1 MMKKTIPTLLISSLT
16 LASAASSSAAI
27 LASWDTFAGNTTGNN
42 FFVAAANDPNVSAD
56 SVMAGLVAT
65 LTDEGGA
72 NGFIRDIQ
80 TSNGSND
87 GDFGTLET
95 GASTTT
101 GRLRIQNVNPNQTTA
116 NLNGEP
122 GDINLNLTNN
132 TGSTITFNNVLFD
145 FLAQGSATV
154 STHENYSVVFE
165 NTTTMVT
172 SAVLG
177 SGSATLS
184 SGNAGYTDVDIDAS
198 SLTLPDGESGRFII
212 TLSGAD
218 AGSSSSAILD
228 NFAVTGSTI
237 PEPSSLAL
245 LALGGLAFARRRRA

>member
-1 MMKKTIPTLLISSLT
+1 MKKTIPTLLISSLT
-16 LASAASSSAAI
+16 LTSAASSSAAI

-80 TSNGSND
+80 TTSGSGD

-95 GASTTT
+95 GASMSA

-132 TGSTITFNNVLFD
+132 TGSTITFDNVLFD
-145 FLAQGSATV
+145 FLAQESNTGAT
-154 STHENYSVVFE
+154 THEDYSVVFE

-172 SAVLG
+172 SGVLG
-177 SGSATLS
+177 SGSATF
-184 SGNAGYTDVDIDAS
+184 GGYTDVDIDAS